1 MSTFEGPEPP
11 PNPPLAPPPVASP
24 PSEPP
29 PYALPPD
36 APPPFE
42 PSPPL
47 SEADAVPETRA
58 EHSRAFRALAGGG
71 IAVLVAGGVAA
82 AVLAFG
88 FLRGSADSM
97 VSFAPSDSAVYVNL
111 NLDPSGGQKLALNNI
126 LGKFPGLSGGSRD
139 ATINGWLDTG
149 LRSSGLS
156 HGDVRTWLGSQVS
169 LIVLRS
175 SAGAI
180 PAEVSLIASTND
192 SAAQAMFAK
201 FKSGPVGH
209 TQRWTTATYDGVAL
223 NAAQD
228 SSGGTTVWA
237 ITAHTVIVGTS
248 ETAVD
253 EVIDTS
259 QGKHANL
266 ASQTDYTAVQARIPS
281 DRIAF
286 LYLDMPHLGALIPST
301 AVAGV
306 SGSLRGYQGIGEAVV
321 ASSSGISVSGT
332 IDFDAAKLSAG
343 ARATLGVA
351 AHTNGALDYVPGR
364 AFGFVTLVGLPQLLK
379 SVVSLAGSSL
389 GASGSDAL
397 NQLGITGSSGIIS
410 HLTGDA
416 GIEVDQLP
424 GASVPSGALLL
435 ATDGSAALQNFL
447 DQLADTLC
455 SAAQGCGSSTATRQ
469 TYQGVAISTIT
480 IRGADSSQLSPS
492 WAMVNGWAIVAST
505 PAEVRAVIDAKRGS
519 NITTSPQY
527 QAVAGQVDT
536 TNNGMFYL
544 NVHALIAAVRAVLP
558 ADIRATY
565 DQQIA
570 PYVTPVQA
578 IGASSRS
585 YGDHIATS
593 EFVLIR

>member
-1 MSTFEGPEPP
+1 VSTFGV
-11 PNPPLAPPPVASP
+11 PVPP
-24 PSEPP
+24 PSES
-29 PYALPPD
+29 
-36 APPPFE
+36 
-42 PSPPL
+42 SPTL
-47 SEADAVPETRA
+47 SEAEAVPERA
-58 EHSRAFRALAGGG
+58 EHSKAFRALAGGG

-97 VSFAPSDSAVYVNL
+97 VSFAPSDTAVYVSL

-139 ATINGWLDTG
+139 ATINGWLDSG
-149 LRSSGLS
+149 LQSSGLS
-156 HGDVRTWLGSQVS
+156 HRDVRTWLGAQIS
-169 LIVLRS
+169 LIVLRNAHS
-175 SAGAI
+175 AI

-192 SAAQAMFAK
+192 AAAQAMFAK
-201 FKSGPVGH
+201 FKSGPLGH
-209 TQRWTTATYDGVAL
+209 TQRWTTATHDGVTVH
-223 NAAQD
+223 AAQD
-228 SSGGTTVWA
+228 SSSGTTVWA
-237 ITAHTVIVGTS
+237 VTAHSVIVGTS
-248 ETAVD
+248 QAAVD

-266 ASQTDYTAVQARIPS
+266 ASQSDYTAVQARIPS
-281 DRIAF
+281 DRLAF
-286 LYLDMPHLGALIPST
+286 LYLDMPHLAALVPS
-301 AVAGV
+301 AVPGV
-306 SGSLRGYQGIGEAVV
+306 SAALRGYQGIGEAVV

-332 IDFDAAKLSAG
+332 IDFDAAKLSAA

-351 AHTNGALDYVPGR
+351 AHSNGALAYVPGR

-379 SVVSLAGSSL
+379 NVVSLAGASL
-389 GASGSDAL
+389 GASGGDAL
-397 NQLGITGSSGIIS
+397 NQLGITGASGIIS

-416 GIEVDQLP
+416 GIEVEQLP
-424 GASVPSGALLL
+424 GANVPSGALLL

-447 DQLADTLC
+447 DQLASTLC

-469 TYQGVAISTIT
+469 TYRGVAISTIT
-480 IRGADSSQLSPS
+480 IRGTDSSQLSPS

-505 PAEVRAVIDAKRGS
+505 PAEVRAVIDAKHGTS
-519 NITTSPQY
+519 ITTSPQY

-544 NVHALIAAVRAVLP
+544 NVQALITAVRAVLP
-558 ADIRATY
+558 ADVRATF

-585 YGDHIATS
+585 YSDHIATS

>member
-1 MSTFEGPEPP
+1 MSTFGGPEPP
-11 PNPPLAPPPVASP
+11 SNPPGAPPPFAPPPFAPPPVA
-24 PSEPP
+24 PP
-29 PYALPPD
+29 PV

-42 PSPPL
+42 PTQPP
-47 SEADAVPETRA
+47 SEGDAAPEARG

-97 VSFAPSDSAVYVNL
+97 VSFAPSDTAVYFNL

-139 ATINGWLDTG
+139 TTLNGWLDSG

-156 HGDVRTWLGSQVS
+156 HTDVRTWLGSQLS
-169 LIVLRS
+169 LVVLRS
-175 SAGAI
+175 SDGAV
-180 PAEVSLIASTND
+180 PAEVSVLASTSD

-201 FKSGPVGH
+201 FKSGPLGK
-209 TQRWTTATYDGVAL
+209 TQRWTTATYDGVTL

-248 ETAVD
+248 EAAVD

-266 ASQTDYTAVQARIPS
+266 TSQTDYTTVQARIPS

-286 LYLDMPHLGALIPST
+286 LYLDMPRLGSLIPPAS
-301 AVAGV
+301 ALGV
-306 SGSLRGYQGIGEAVV
+306 SSALRGYEGIGEALV
-321 ASSSGISVSGT
+321 ASSSGITVSGT
-332 IDFDAAKLSAG
+332 IDFDAAKLSAA

-351 AHTNGALDYVPGR
+351 AHTNGALAYVPGH
-364 AFGFVTLVGLPQLLK
+364 AFGFVTVVGLPQLLK
-379 SVVSLAGSSL
+379 NVVSIAGSSL
-389 GASGSDAL
+389 GATGSDAL

-416 GIEVDQLP
+416 GIEVEQLP
-424 GASVPSGALLL
+424 GVDVPSGALLI
-435 ATDGSAALQNFL
+435 ATDASDAVQNFL
-447 DQLADTLC
+447 EQLANTLC
-455 SAAQGCGSSTATRQ
+455 SAAQGCGSSTVTRQ
-469 TYQGVAISTIT
+469 TYQGVTISTIT
-480 IRGADSSQLSPS
+480 ISGADSSQLSPS
-492 WAMVNGWAIVAST
+492 WAVDNGWAIIAST

-519 NITTSPQY
+519 NITSSPQY
-527 QAVAGQVDT
+527 QAVARQVGT
-536 TNNGMFYL
+536 SNNGMFYL
-544 NVHALIAAVRAVLP
+544 NVRALVAAVRAVLP
-558 ADIRATY
+558 ADVRATF
-565 DQQIA
+565 DQQVA

-578 IGASSRS
+578 IGSSSHS
-585 YGDHIATS
+585 YSDHIATS

>member
-1 MSTFEGPEPP
+1 
-11 PNPPLAPPPVASP
+11 
-24 PSEPP
+24 
-29 PYALPPD
+29 
-36 APPPFE
+36 
-42 PSPPL
+42 
-47 SEADAVPETRA
+47 
-58 EHSRAFRALAGGG
+58 
-71 IAVLVAGGVAA
+71 
-82 AVLAFG
+82 
-88 FLRGSADSM
+88 
-97 VSFAPSDSAVYVNL
+97 
-111 NLDPSGGQKLALNNI
+111 
-126 LGKFPGLSGGSRD
+126 
-139 ATINGWLDTG
+139 
-149 LRSSGLS
+149 
-156 HGDVRTWLGSQVS
+156 VRTWLGSQVS

-175 SAGAI
+175 SAGTI

-209 TQRWTTATYDGVAL
+209 AQRWTTATYDGVTL

-259 QGKHANL
+259 QGKDANL

-332 IDFDAAKLSAG
+332 IDFDAAKLSAA

-351 AHTNGALDYVPGR
+351 AHTNGALAYVPGR

-435 ATDGSAALQNFL
+435 ATDGSTALQNFL
-447 DQLADTLC
+447 DQLANTLC
-455 SAAQGCGSSTATRQ
+455 TAAQGCGSSTAT
-469 TYQGVAISTIT
+469 
-480 IRGADSSQLSPS
+480 LL
-492 WAMVNGWAIVAST
+492 
-505 PAEVRAVIDAKRGS
+505 VRS
-519 NITTSPQY
+519 N
-527 QAVAGQVDT
+527 
-536 TNNGMFYL
+536 
-544 NVHALIAAVRAVLP
+544 
-558 ADIRATY
+558 
-565 DQQIA
+565 
-570 PYVTPVQA
+570 
-578 IGASSRS
+578 
-585 YGDHIATS
+585 
-593 EFVLIR
+593 